1 MRRERRSRHGPQP
14 RPDESAPAT
23 EKTHTPAATSTP
35 EPARPRFGVAGL
47 VPRNHPNPNDDNWR
61 ALFDSYSETGELVG
75 A

>member
-23 EKTHTPAATSTP
+23 EKTHTPAATP

-61 ALFDSYSETGELVG
+61 ALFDSYPETGELVG